1 MELRGICETA
11 GRRVTL
17 PSRSP
22 ELPRTWVEPTPF
34 LPAPSPRVGPH
45 YWTAHPGAAWLL
57 GWAASRGRAGPP
69 SAPRPTPH
77 VRVGRVVHLSPGT
90 GMARPSCWPL
100 SVIFCFDFWNNCS
113 LREDALWPIS
123 AFNLEANAEVDEVGE
138 FPHIP
143 AEEVG
148 QRKGKGFEVGVGST
162 LKNEWTERTGVT
174 WAG

>member
-1 MELRGICETA
+1 M
-11 GRRVTL
+11 
-17 PSRSP
+17 
-22 ELPRTWVEPTPF
+22 
-34 LPAPSPRVGPH
+34 
-45 YWTAHPGAAWLL
+45 WLL
-57 GWAASRGRAGPP
+57 GCWGEQLLEGGPGHP
-69 SAPRPTPH
+69 QRHSPRPCPMA
-77 VRVGRVVHLSPGT
+77 HLSPGT
-90 GMARPSCWPL
+90 GMAGSSCWPL
-100 SVIFCFDFWNNCS
+100 SVIFCFNFWKNCS

-162 LKNEWTERTGVT
+162 LKNEGTERTGVT